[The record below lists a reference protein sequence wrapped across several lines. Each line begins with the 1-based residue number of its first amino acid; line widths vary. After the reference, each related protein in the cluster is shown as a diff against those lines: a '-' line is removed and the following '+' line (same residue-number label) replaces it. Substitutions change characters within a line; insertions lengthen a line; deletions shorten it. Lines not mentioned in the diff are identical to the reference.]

1 MRPHSKRS
9 QPATCGALDA
19 ADTGVFAIVGPRFAQ
34 VFGGPF
40 GRSESRSLRTWEC
53 GLSGQR
59 NRSMHQSQNKEKVLH
74 GGAPSERVALNY
86 GILVRS
92 HQVARGHCTPSKR
105 VRVQRVATNWT
116 ASEQQ
121 RQLPGSLNRTFG
133 NPKKSDSRQPVRLTQ
148 KKQGRVE
155 AKICGQSSTYDG
167 VKQDV

>member
-1 MRPHSKRS
+1 VRFETTVSIKIYAPLASAKSFDNRSPLPILNRMRPHSKRS
-9 QPATCGALDA
+9 PPATCGALDA
-19 ADTGVFAIVGPRFAQ
+19 ADTGVFAIVGPRFAH
-34 VFGGPF
+34 VFAGPF
-40 GRSESRSLRTWEC
+40 GRSESRSLRRWEC

-59 NRSMHQSQNKEKVLH
+59 NWSM
-74 GGAPSERVALNY
+74 
-86 GILVRS
+86 
-92 HQVARGHCTPSKR
+92 HCTPSKR

-133 NPKKSDSRQPVRLTQ
+133 NPNKSDSRQPVRLTQ